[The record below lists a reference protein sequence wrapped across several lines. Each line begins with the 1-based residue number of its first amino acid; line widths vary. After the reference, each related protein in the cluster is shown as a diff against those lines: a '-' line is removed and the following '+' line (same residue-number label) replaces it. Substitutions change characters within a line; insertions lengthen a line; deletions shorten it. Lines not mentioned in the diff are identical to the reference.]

1 VTIRVPQA
9 TDSVGVVHHILHHN
23 GESHLQLSAKRV
35 PLSRDP
41 LRTASWRCVR
51 PPTRSWR

>member
-23 GESHLQLSAKRV
+23 GESHLQLSAKR
-35 PLSRDP
+35 DP